1 MRGGIRGW
9 VVSDFIQSTPGTAKV
24 HACWCVDALGATRP
38 DLCYVTNM
46 LCRVMCKP
54 DKQCLEAAY
63 RVLCYLDRH
72 SDIGLTYEPHKR
84 TLSGMS
90 DADWAEIHSTTGGAF
105 TWQNALLSWSSK
117 KQKSV
122 ALSSAESE
130 IMAASDATKE
140 VIFLRRLLAELGVQ
154 NVAAATK
161 LYVDNKAAID
171 LAYNPEHHQ
180 RTKHI
185 NRRHFFIREK
195 VEEHELVVPFV
206 KTSDN
211 YADFFTKALDRPRA
225 VLCDPQQDHEHRFF
239 LDLFFR

>member
-1 MRGGIRGW
+1 M
-9 VVSDFIQSTPGTAKV
+9 
-24 HACWCVDALGATRP
+24 
-38 DLCYVTNM
+38 
-46 LCRVMCKP
+46 CRVMCKP
-54 DKQCLEAAY
+54 DQQCLEAAY
-63 RVLCYLDRH
+63 RVLSYLDRH

-84 TLSGMS
+84 ALSGMS
-90 DADWAEIHSTTGGAF
+90 DADWAEKHSTTGWAF

-130 IMAASDATKE
+130 IMAASDASKE
-140 VIFLRRLLAELGVQ
+140 VIFFRRLLAELGAQ

-206 KTSDN
+206 KTSEN
-211 YADFFTKALDRPRA
+211 YADFFTKALDPA
-225 VLCDPQQDHEHRFF
+225 PFF
-239 LDLFFR
+239 AIRNKIMNIASSSTSSSDESLSALIATKFGHA